1 MFGRHK
7 HDFEKVAER
16 FNQPVR
22 PSKVNNIDEATLE
35 RMIFGFTVVTYQCKE
50 CPEVRF
56 TRVTGR
62 SADAKVGA

>member
-7 HDFEKVAER
+7 HDFEMVAER
-16 FNQPVR
+16 FNPPSR
-22 PSKVNNIDEATLE
+22 PSNVKNMDAATLE
-35 RMIFGFTVVTYQCKE
+35 RLVFGFTVVTYRCKE

-62 SADAKVGA
+62 SADAISIR